1 MIKGLQDIPHIT
13 PMKQRMRIAET
24 LGIEYWIVLDFS
36 KEMADLSPQEFH
48 ERVLKPLRLDTLV
61 CGYDFH
67 YGRKGEGDAQS
78 LLAQTDF
85 DVHVIDQVSSEHKKI
100 SSSRIEELIQE
111 GDMEKAARFMGRW
124 YDMEGSVK
132 GGSHVGKKNGFPT
145 ANLRLKELYVMPKKG
160 VYVGAVKVLGTWHK
174 AMINVGNNPTY
185 NYQETGS
192 IEAHLLDFDQDIYEL
207 PVIFRFLSYIRKEQK
222 FPDVR
227 ALGEQLKKD
236 LATTRSYFEKGK
248 ESALCD

>member
-1 MIKGLQDIPHIT
+1 M
-13 PMKQRMRIAET
+13 
-24 LGIEYWIVLDFS
+24 
-36 KEMADLSPQEFH
+36 
-48 ERVLKPLRLDTLV
+48 V

-78 LLAQTDF
+78 LHEQTDF
-85 DVHVIDQVSSEHKKI
+85 DVHVIDQVSSEHRKI

-132 GGSHVGKKNGFPT
+132 GGSHVGRKNGFPT
-145 ANLRLKELYVMPKKG
+145 ANLRLQELYVMPKKG
-160 VYVGAVKVLGTWHK
+160 VYVGAVKVLGTWHR
-174 AMINVGNNPTY
+174 AMMNIGNNPTY
-185 NYQETGS
+185 NYQESGS
-192 IEAHLLDFDQDIYEL
+192 IEAHLLDFDQDIYEE
-207 PVIFRFLSYIRKEQK
+207 PVIFRFLSYIREERK
-222 FPDVR
+222 FPDAR

>member
-1 MIKGLQDIPHIT
+1 
-13 PMKQRMRIAET
+13 MREC
-24 LGIEYWIVLDFS
+24 S
-36 KEMADLSPQEFH
+36 
-48 ERVLKPLRLDTLV
+48 LRLDTLV

-132 GGSHVGKKNGFPT
+132 G
-145 ANLRLKELYVMPKKG
+145 
-160 VYVGAVKVLGTWHK
+160 AVT
-174 AMINVGNNPTY
+174 
-185 NYQETGS
+185 
-192 IEAHLLDFDQDIYEL
+192 
-207 PVIFRFLSYIRKEQK
+207 
-222 FPDVR
+222 
-227 ALGEQLKKD
+227 
-236 LATTRSYFEKGK
+236 
-248 ESALCD
+248 